1 MSPNPFLGAV
11 KNNTTFMFSKDE
23 LGTYNHLFE
32 YLFLLVFSVGTIY
45 LIFNKILNKHI
56 LIFNHSLV
64 YLSIIPLFLL
74 FLIGRDWGRWI
85 HLISWAYLLFYLQ
98 FNFSKIE
105 KKYQLIKNKFLNII
119 LVLICF
125 SFLIVI
131 SLPHCCKQQTI
142 FEGFYKN
149 ILLSYNLL
157 INNSKHIN
165 DTFREIN

>member
-1 MSPNPFLGAV
+1 
-11 KNNTTFMFSKDE
+11 MFSKDE

-105 KKYQLIKNKFLNII
+105 KKFKLIKNKFLNII
-119 LVLICF
+119 LILSCF
-125 SFLIVI
+125 
-131 SLPHCCKQQTI
+131 I
-142 FEGFYKN
+142 F
-149 ILLSYNLL
+149 
-157 INNSKHIN
+157 
-165 DTFREIN
+165 